1 MQARILFRLAR
12 EGRLRLLAAAS
23 RVATPHYRVA
33 WLAAAARYGVLARLA
48 EGPVAFERLAAE
60 LARGPQGP
68 DALRAWL
75 QVGERLGELRSTP
88 RGWVLRGFLAR
99 RLAEPENDA
108 VAAICEEAASLHHAL
123 LLDGPERL
131 RRGEPW
137 TLADQDGVLIA
148 RSSRVLEPLVFEAVD
163 AFIPRSGP
171 VSLLEVGPGSGVY
184 IRHAAERNS
193 ELRALGLELQE
204 EVAALAMQNL
214 RAWGLAARARIET
227 GDVRKREPEAA
238 FDRLTLHNNIYYF
251 PVEERV
257 VLLAHLRRFL
267 VPGGRLL
274 LTTGCQGGSVGM
286 ALLNLWSASTRGCGP
301 LPEPAEL
308 VEQLGRAGFATPRS
322 ARLLP
327 GESYFAFTGVNPGGA

>member
-12 EGRLRLLAAAS
+12 EGRLRLLAAAT
-23 RVATPHYRVA
+23 RLATPYYRVA
-33 WLAAAARYGVLARLA
+33 WLAAAARHGVLARLA

-60 LARGPQGP
+60 LAPAAQGR

-88 RGWVLRGFLAR
+88 RGYALRSFLAR

-108 VAAICEEAASLHHAL
+108 VAAVCEEAASLHHAL

-148 RSSRVLEPLVFEAVD
+148 RSSRVLEPLVCEAID
-163 AFIPRSGP
+163 ACFPPSGP
-171 VSLLEVGPGSGVY
+171 VALLEVGAGSGVY
-184 IRHAAERNS
+184 IRHAAERNPD
-193 ELRALGLELQE
+193 LRALGLELQE
-204 EVAALAMQNL
+204 EVATHATENL
-214 RAWGLAARARIET
+214 RAWGLAGRARIEA
-227 GDVRKREPEAA
+227 GDVRERAPEPA
-238 FDRLTLHNNIYYF
+238 FDVVTLHNNIYYF
-251 PVEERV
+251 PVDERV
-257 VLLAHLRRFL
+257 ALLAHLRGFL
-267 VPGGRLL
+267 APGGRLL

-286 ALLNLWSASTRGCGP
+286 ALLNLWSASTRGCGR
-301 LPEPAEL
+301 LPEAAEL
-308 VEQLGRAGFATPRS
+308 KEQIGSAGFAAPR
-322 ARLLP
+322 AVRLMP